1 MEKIKREDVLEYN
14 REMKAFLQDV
24 WNEVPKGRQKQFL
37 KDPRKK
43 ALLDRY
49 KIPYEG

>member
-1 MEKIKREDVLEYN
+1 MIPKEEVREYN
-14 REMKAFLQDV
+14 AKMKAFLADI
-24 WNEVPKGRQKQFL
+24 WNIVPKGQQKQFL

-49 KIPYEG
+49 GIPYEV